1 LILLAFQFSCFS
13 DKSSF
18 MGGVRI
24 DKWLWAVRLYKTRTQ
39 AAEAC
44 KGGKVKMAGV
54 NVKPSREVAE
64 GDQIEVHHQGIVK
77 RIRVKKAAKNRVS
90 ASLVP
95 DLMED
100 LTSPEELEKLQMIRQ
115 LNYERRERGAG
126 RPTKKERRLLDRLK
140 GKK

>member
-1 LILLAFQFSCFS
+1 MAARL
-13 DKSSF
+13 
-18 MGGVRI
+18 

-54 NVKPSREVAE
+54 NAKPSREVNE
-64 GDQIEVHHQGIVK
+64 GDEIEIHVSGIVK
-77 RIRVKKAAKNRVS
+77 KVRVKKTAKNRVS

-100 LTSPEELEKLQMIRQ
+100 LTPAEELEKLQMIRQ
-115 LNYERRERGAG
+115 LNYEKRQRGTG
-126 RPTKKERRLLDRLK
+126 RPTKKERRVLDKLK